1 MILQHCIIEP
11 AYFLIH
17 SINAWVSLGLEDSS
31 SVILER
37 IGDLICLSVLMTAAV
52 SDKSSLSGPG
62 LVRHQNIKFCQFRLP
77 GINHD
82 VGVTHAC
89 LTSLLQ
95 VTRERLLDA
104 STSLSTS
111 SLRSSRSCS
120 RKIPVACEQCTNENR
135 RDIAANIN
143 SDKMLQLKQKRIS

>member
-1 MILQHCIIEP
+1 VILQHCIIEL

-17 SINAWVSLGLEDSS
+17 SIKAWVSLGLEDSS

-37 IGDLICLSVLMTAAV
+37 IGDLICLSVLMKAAV
-52 SDKSSLSGPG
+52 SDKSSLSGLG

-77 GINHD
+77 GTNHD
-82 VGVTHAC
+82 VGVTHA
-89 LTSLLQ
+89 SLLQ

-120 RKIPVACEQCTNENR
+120 RKIPVACEQCTSENR